1 MVGER
6 VVPVSVMDIGSRI
19 CTTVGTRPPQG
30 HPGCVTV
37 ARSRLAHWYAVSTRQ
52 LVLASASP
60 ARLRL
65 LREAG
70 FDPTVMVSGVP
81 EDIDDDHVPSL
92 VLTLAE
98 RKASVVAP
106 RAGDAVVIG
115 CDSVFEFEGEPHGKP
130 ASAAQAVDWLRR
142 MRGHEGVLHT
152 GHCVIDG
159 SSGAAASQTTSTI
172 VRFAPITDGELDNY
186 VACGEAMAVAG
197 AFTLDGRSAPFVR
210 GIDGDPGNVVGLSL
224 PTVRILLA
232 RLGIGITELW
242 AS

>member
-1 MVGER
+1 VI
-6 VVPVSVMDIGSRI
+6 V
-19 CTTVGTRPPQG
+19 TVGRP
-30 HPGCVTV
+30 
-37 ARSRLAHWYAVSTRQ
+37 RLAHWYAVSTRD

-70 FDPTVMVSGVP
+70 FEPTVMVSGVP
-81 EDIDDDHVPSL
+81 EDVDDDHVPSL
-92 VLTLAE
+92 VRTLAE
-98 RKASVVAP
+98 RKATAVAP
-106 RAGDAVVIG
+106 RAGDAVIVG
-115 CDSVFEFEGEPHGKP
+115 CDSVFEFDGEAHGKP
-130 ASAAQAVDWLRR
+130 ASAAQAVGWLRR

-159 SSGAAASQTTSTI
+159 SSGTMVSQTTGTV
-172 VRFAPITDGELDNY
+172 VRFAEITDGELDAY
-186 VACGEAMAVAG
+186 VASGEALAVAG

-224 PTVRILLA
+224 PTLRALLA
-232 RLGIGITELW
+232 RLGIQITDLW

>member
-1 MVGER
+1 
-6 VVPVSVMDIGSRI
+6 
-19 CTTVGTRPPQG
+19 
-30 HPGCVTV
+30 
-37 ARSRLAHWYAVSTRQ
+37 VSTRR

-81 EDIDDDHVPSL
+81 EDVDDDQVATL
-92 VLTLAE
+92 VLTLAQ
-98 RKASVVAP
+98 RKASAVAP
-106 RAGDAVVIG
+106 RAGDAVIVG
-115 CDSVFEFEGEPHGKP
+115 CDSVFEFHGEPHGKP
-130 ASAAQAVDWLRR
+130 TSAEQATGWLRQ
-142 MRGHEGVLHT
+142 MRGDEGVLHT

-159 SSGAAASQTTSTI
+159 SSGTIVSATAATV
-172 VRFAPITDGELDNY
+172 VRFADISDGELNAY
-186 VACGEAMAVAG
+186 VASGEALAVAG

-224 PTVRILLA
+224 PTLRTLLA
-232 RLGIGITELW
+232 ELGIEITDLW

>member
-1 MVGER
+1 
-6 VVPVSVMDIGSRI
+6 
-19 CTTVGTRPPQG
+19 
-30 HPGCVTV
+30 
-37 ARSRLAHWYAVSTRQ
+37 VSTRD

-70 FDPTVMVSGVP
+70 FEPTVMVSGVP
-81 EDIDDDHVPSL
+81 EDVDDDHVPSL

-98 RKASVVAP
+98 RKASAVAP
-106 RAGDAVVIG
+106 RAGDAVIVG
-115 CDSVFEFEGEPHGKP
+115 CDSVFEFDGEAHGKP
-130 ASAAQAVDWLRR
+130 ASAEQAVGWLRR

-159 SSGAAASQTTSTI
+159 SSGATVSQTTGTV
-172 VRFAPITDGELDNY
+172 VRFAEITDGELDAY
-186 VACGEAMAVAG
+186 VASGEALAVAG

-210 GIDGDPGNVVGLSL
+210 GIDGDHGNVVGLSL
-224 PTVRILLA
+224 PTLRALLA
-232 RLGIGITELW
+232 RLGIEITDLW

>member
-1 MVGER
+1 
-6 VVPVSVMDIGSRI
+6 
-19 CTTVGTRPPQG
+19 
-30 HPGCVTV
+30 
-37 ARSRLAHWYAVSTRQ
+37 VSTRD

-70 FDPTVMVSGVP
+70 FEPTVIVSGVS
-81 EDIDDDHVPSL
+81 EDIDNDHVPSL

-98 RKASVVAP
+98 RKASAVAP

-130 ASAAQAVDWLRR
+130 ASATQAADWLRR
-142 MRGHEGVLHT
+142 MRGHEGTLHT

-159 SSGAAASQTTSTI
+159 SSGAMASQTTSTV
-172 VRFAPITDGELDNY
+172 VRFTPITDAELDAY
-186 VACGEAMAVAG
+186 VASGEALAVAG

-210 GIDGDPGNVVGLSL
+210 SIDGDPGNVVGLSL
-224 PTVRILLA
+224 PTVRTLLA
-232 RLGIGITELW
+232 RMGIEITDLW